1 MDQSRG
7 FIVGT
12 SAWRMLSRTIVFHI
26 SPFRHSSRTFSDA
39 LMSYRFISFHP
50 IPCVC
55 CSNCCS
61 RLRPQ
66 RHTLWNSKRIYN
78 KGISLA
84 CQAGDFQLHSVFL
97 RNHSLL
103 RSYPYGNI
111 TAHDNLRPL
120 HILDLHIFQK
130 CRIFVTKSLFIIY
143 RGIQLFVYSRFP
155 LQWSYPR

>member
-1 MDQSRG
+1 MG
-7 FIVGT
+7 FIVGKR
-12 SAWRMLSRTIVFHI
+12 AWQMLYRTTVFHI
-26 SPFRHSSRTFSDA
+26 SPFRHPSRTFSDA

-84 CQAGDFQLHSVFL
+84 CQAIGFQLYSVFL
-97 RNHSLL
+97 RNNSLL
-103 RSYPYGNI
+103 SSYPYWNI
-111 TAHDNLRPL
+111 TAHDNFLPL
-120 HILDLHIFQK
+120 HILGIQIFQK
-130 CRIFVTKSLFIIY
+130 CRIFVMESLFIILE
-143 RGIQLFVYSRFP
+143 G
-155 LQWSYPR
+155 

>member
-1 MDQSRG
+1 MPYFSNHLPLFHNNSAKAKTTPHIFNMRGCIIYQSRG

-12 SAWRMLSRTIVFHI
+12 SARQMLYRTIVFHI

-78 KGISLA
+78 KGISLD
-84 CQAGDFQLHSVFL
+84 CQAIGFQLYSAFL

-103 RSYPYGNI
+103 RS
-111 TAHDNLRPL
+111 
-120 HILDLHIFQK
+120 
-130 CRIFVTKSLFIIY
+130 
-143 RGIQLFVYSRFP
+143 
-155 LQWSYPR
+155 